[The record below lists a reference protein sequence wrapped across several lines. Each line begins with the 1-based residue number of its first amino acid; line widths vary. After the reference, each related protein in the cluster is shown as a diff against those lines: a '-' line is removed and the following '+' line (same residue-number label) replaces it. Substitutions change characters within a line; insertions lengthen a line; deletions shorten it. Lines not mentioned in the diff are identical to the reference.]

1 MIGVDDKEYMF
12 LLKGHE
18 DLHQD
23 ERVMQLFN
31 LVNTILENETTIKN
45 KNLYIN
51 TFSVLPLSHST
62 GIIGWVQNCDTL
74 HQLIKEK
81 REMSHFIQNNENNK
95 LHKIYPKY
103 ESAKFM
109 NKVEIFKDKLKDSKA
124 LEIKDM
130 IWIKSKNCETW
141 LIRRTNYSRS
151 LAVMSM
157 VG

>member
-1 MIGVDDKEYMF
+1 
-12 LLKGHE
+12 
-18 DLHQD
+18 
-23 ERVMQLFN
+23 
-31 LVNTILENETTIKN
+31 
-45 KNLYIN
+45 
-51 TFSVLPLSHST
+51 
-62 GIIGWVQNCDTL
+62 
-74 HQLIKEK
+74 
-81 REMSHFIQNNENNK
+81 MSHFIQNNENNK

-109 NKVEIFKDKLKDSKA
+109 NKVEIFKDTLKDSKA